1 MTDSPSAPQGAPEQP
16 STPAPPLTPLPPL
29 APPAPPVPQAASDA
43 PGASGTDRDGSTAI
57 TWLLLAGAIVV
68 EMAATLSLKGALT
81 HPWLYV
87 VVVAGY
93 TGAFGLLAL
102 VLRRGMGL
110 AVAYGIWG
118 ALGVVAAAVL
128 SWVIFDEQL
137 NAVMGAGIVLVVA
150 GVLAIEFGAQQA
162 RGAAAAS
169 TATTAAASPAP
180 ASAGPRE
187 GAR

>member
-1 MTDSPSAPQGAPEQP
+1 MTDSPLAPQGASEQP
-16 STPAPPLTPLPPL
+16 STPAPPPTPAPPL
-29 APPAPPVPQAASDA
+29 APPAPQAASDA
-43 PGASGTDRDGSTAI
+43 AGASGTDRDGSTAI

-137 NAVMGAGIVLVVA
+137 NAVMGAGIALVGA

-162 RGAAAAS
+162 RRAAAAS

-180 ASAGPRE
+180 ASAGTRE

>member
-1 MTDSPSAPQGAPEQP
+1 MTDSP
-16 STPAPPLTPLPPL
+16 TTPLPP
-29 APPAPPVPQAASDA
+29 DA
-43 PGASGTDRDGSTAI
+43 PGSSGIDRDGSAAVI
-57 TWLLLAGAIVV
+57 WLLLAGAIVV

-81 HPWLYV
+81 HPWLYA

-93 TGAFGLLAL
+93 AGAFGLLAL

-110 AVAYGIWG
+110 PVAYGIWG

-128 SWVIFDEQL
+128 SWLIFDERL
-137 NAVMGAGIVLVVA
+137 NAVMGAGIALVVA

-162 RGAAAAS
+162 RRAAAAS

-180 ASAGPRE
+180 ASAGTRE
-187 GAR
+187 GVR

>member
-1 MTDSPSAPQGAPEQP
+1 MTDSP
-16 STPAPPLTPLPPL
+16 TTPLP
-29 APPAPPVPQAASDA
+29 SDA
-43 PGASGTDRDGSTAI
+43 PGTPGTERDGSTAG
-57 TWLLLAGAIVV
+57 TWLLLAGAIVA

-93 TGAFGLLAL
+93 AGAFGLLAL

-128 SWVIFDEQL
+128 SWLIFDERL

-162 RGAAAAS
+162 RRTAAAA
-169 TATTAAASPAP
+169 TAALPGPSASLEGPS
-180 ASAGPRE
+180 ASRAGE
-187 GAR
+187 QAR

>member
-1 MTDSPSAPQGAPEQP
+1 M
-16 STPAPPLTPLPPL
+16 
-29 APPAPPVPQAASDA
+29 
-43 PGASGTDRDGSTAI
+43 
-57 TWLLLAGAIVV
+57 LLAGAIVV

-93 TGAFGLLAL
+93 AGAFGLLAL

-128 SWVIFDEQL
+128 SWLIFDERL
-137 NAVMGAGIVLVVA
+137 NVVMGAGIALVVA

-162 RGAAAAS
+162 RRAAAAS